1 MRTPALVLAVFV
13 CVLWPRTSAA
23 QCNQDAWV
31 YFVNDQVFHRD
42 EHGASLDA
50 IIVKLPPNGK
60 CKVSWILYSDKPED
74 TTIMFDKLTWEDDS
88 KPVRNCVKRK
98 SKKFKK
104 KEVLEIEIKYRECAE
119 VDANRRRTLKFDI
132 VATSG
137 TTEFRLDPKLE
148 IERPG
153 TLKE

>member
-1 MRTPALVLAVFV
+1 MRTPALLLAVFV

-23 QCNQDAWV
+23 QQCNQDAWIF
-31 YFVNDQVFHRD
+31 FVGGAVSHRD
-42 EHGASLDA
+42 KDGAMLDT
-50 IIVKLPPNGK
+50 IVVKLPKNGK
-60 CKVSWILYSDKPED
+60 CKVSWILYSDQSGD
-74 TTIMFDKLTWEDDS
+74 TTITLNNFRWVDDKA
-88 KPVRNCVKRK
+88 PVLACVKTK

-104 KEVLEIEIKYRECAE
+104 REVLEIEIKYGNCAE
-119 VDANRRRTLKFDI
+119 ITSEKRTLEFDI

-153 TLKE
+153 MVKE